1 MSLVH
6 KALEKLPE
14 RETADKK
21 LPNPMQKLGSREAKK
36 TLPWRLILLVGLALV
51 ALTQMAFLY
60 TTGALAQWFD
70 ADSHGSETSQSLV
83 VIAPAD
89 ALQSSEPAAPVIT
102 IVSPVAVAPSSSPVS
117 VADIPATAIEVTGIN
132 DPAPAAIR
140 PSVITTQVSTLSRA
154 VPTTNTGSA
163 SASQPDAVTP
173 TESAVATIPVND
185 LAADTPA
192 RSDTVALPLAETN
205 VEADVTQKAET
216 AVTIATQGNKDMPES
231 VPSAAVE
238 AESIVP
244 AKETLTTP
252 APAPA
257 IQTATSASS
266 PQNKPASTQNNGTIA
281 ATATT
286 AATTRASTVAN
297 ASVSA
302 KHSIQDTQ
310 RIIAAA
316 SIALEQGNTSAAE
329 NLLLEALAQA
339 PNNTAMTLAFARF
352 WIKVGEYDAA
362 AGVLAQLQ
370 APEAIAL
377 RGLIHELKEQDG
389 QAMALYQKLA
399 EAQDLPS
406 SYQLRYAV
414 LLENNGNKRL
424 AQQWYQHYLTLPEQT
439 LAARQFAATRMQ
451 ALSNP

>member
-14 RETADKK
+14 RETADKQ
-21 LPNPMQKLGSREAKK
+21 LPNPMQKSGSRVAKK
-36 TLPWRLILLVGLALV
+36 TLPWRLILLVCLALV
-51 ALTQMAFLY
+51 ALTQMVFLY
-60 TTGALAQWFD
+60 TTGALPQWFD
-70 ADSHGSETSQSLV
+70 ADSRGSESNHSLV

-89 ALQSSEPAAPVIT
+89 KLQPAEPAAPIIT
-102 IVSPVAVAPSSSPVS
+102 IVSPVAVAPSSSPVL
-117 VADIPATAIEVTGIN
+117 VADIPATEPVATGIA
-132 DPAPAAIR
+132 DSAEAAIK

-154 VPTTNTGSA
+154 VPATNTGSASSA
-163 SASQPDAVTP
+163 SASQPDAITP
-173 TESAVATIPVND
+173 TDSAVAIIPVND
-185 LAADTPA
+185 LASDTSA
-192 RSDTVALPLAETN
+192 RSDTAALPLAETSA
-205 VEADVTQKAET
+205 EADVTQKAET
-216 AVTIATQGNKDMPES
+216 AVTIATQGNKTVPET
-231 VPSAAVE
+231 VPPAEGE
-238 AESIVP
+238 AESI
-244 AKETLTTP
+244 TP
-252 APAPA
+252 ANELMTAPA
-257 IQTATSASS
+257 IQAATSATS
-266 PQNKPASTQNNGTIA
+266 PQNKPASVQDNGTIA
-281 ATATT
+281 ATTI
-286 AATTRASTVAN
+286 AATTKAPTVAN

-316 SIALEQGNTSAAE
+316 SAALDQGNTSAAE

-414 LLENNGNKRL
+414 LLENNGNKRS